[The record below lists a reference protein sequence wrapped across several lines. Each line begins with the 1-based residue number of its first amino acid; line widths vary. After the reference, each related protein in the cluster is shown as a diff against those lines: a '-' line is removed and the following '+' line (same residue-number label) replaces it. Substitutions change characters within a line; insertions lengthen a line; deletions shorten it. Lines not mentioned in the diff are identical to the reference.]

1 MMLKT
6 RTFLRFDSVIDIESP
21 QEHLFES
28 VVNTDNEPPDEI
40 HVNISLQDDEHNV
53 EEEGE
58 ASENEDT
65 FELPEQEH
73 KNDQ

>member
-1 MMLKT
+1 M
-6 RTFLRFDSVIDIESP
+6 
-21 QEHLFES
+21 
-28 VVNTDNEPPDEI
+28 VNTDNEPPDEI

-53 EEEGE
+53 EEEEE